1 MITMEDAIERARL
14 AADDDNLLS
23 QEMYNR
29 LCSQLNDAEKYAF
42 TIGLVDLGIQ
52 TKLGTKESRKIV
64 AKVLGKGYTEEV
76 TNQDP
81 FSTDKFL

>member
-29 LCSQLNDAEKYAF
+29 LCAQLNDAEKYAF

-52 TKLGTKESRKIV
+52 TKLGTKESKKIV
-64 AKVLGKGYTEEV
+64 AKVLGKGYIEDIP
-76 TNQDP
+76 NQDP
-81 FSTDKFL
+81 FSPDNFL

>member
-23 QEMYNR
+23 QETYNR
-29 LCSQLNDAEKYAF
+29 LCAQLTDAEKYAF

-52 TKLGTKESRKIV
+52 TKLGTKESKKIV
-64 AKVLGKGYTEEV
+64 AKVLGNGYTEDI
-76 TNQDP
+76 THQDP
-81 FSTDKFL
+81 FSPDRFL